1 MVRAADVTGA
11 AAGEILSVNNA
22 EPEVTVA
29 VPTKLQTHTGSSP
42 PLQDAGW
49 AVWSRRWPTWA
60 PHAAAVWG
68 VLFAVVQ
75 VTWAASGTTVPWSP
89 DVAYA
94 PTVQLL
100 LSAIAVL
107 AAGSCLATTRT
118 LARRGR
124 VVVAA
129 ALMLAVPASVVGMAS
144 LPAYFVMLASFS
156 GVDSVTGLAHDLLS
170 AAGAALLILVAMSY
184 RRRLR
189 GRCPRCGR
197 DHAGG
202 FDGPLAHPGPS
213 VASKRTRVAVYL
225 LMCGLLPWSGVKTI
239 WTLGGDAI
247 GVTAQGWRETNAD
260 ESGLARALASVGID
274 VTVLAAMAAIFLLL
288 GLLYPWGQV
297 FPRWT
302 LILSGRRVPR
312 LLPLLPAWLSSVGLS
327 VYGVF
332 LLIYAPLSAT
342 GVLPKLE
349 PSGAFTTSSGITWMV
364 AFGGLAFAGL
374 GFGLIAAAR
383 SYSARTRPICASTT
397 TRVLAPSAQQ
407 SRSAS
412 PLQRDHDL
420 RLEY

>member
-1 MVRAADVTGA
+1 MK
-11 AAGEILSVNNA
+11 S
-22 EPEVTVA
+22 
-29 VPTKLQTHTGSSP
+29 QTHTGSSP
-42 PLQDAGW
+42 PLEDAGW
-49 AVWSRRWPTWA
+49 SVWSRRWPTWA

-68 VLFAVVQ
+68 VLFAVVE
-75 VTWAASGTTVPWSP
+75 VTWATSGATVSWSP
-89 DVAYA
+89 DIAYA

-100 LSAIAVL
+100 LAVLAVL
-107 AAGSCLATTRT
+107 AAAACLATTRT

-124 VVVAA
+124 VTVAA
-129 ALMLAVPASVVGMAS
+129 ALILAVPVFVMGMAS
-144 LPAYFVMLASFS
+144 LPAHFVTLASFS
-156 GVDSVTGLAHDLLS
+156 GVDSATGLAQTVMN
-170 AAGAALLILVAMSY
+170 AVGAALLILVGMSY

-189 GRCPRCGR
+189 GRCPRCGQ

-213 VASKRTRVAVYL
+213 IALKRTRVLVCL
-225 LMCGLLPWSGVKTI
+225 LMCGLLPWAGVKTI

-247 GVTAQGWRETNAD
+247 GVTAQGWREMNAG
-260 ESGLARALASVGID
+260 ESELAKALASVGID

-327 VYGVF
+327 VYGVV

-342 GVLPKLE
+342 GVLPKLK

-364 AFGGLAFAGL
+364 AFGGLAFTGL

-383 SYSARTRPICASTT
+383 SYSARTLPICASAT
-397 TRVLAPSAQQ
+397 TRVPAQSA
-407 SRSAS
+407 
-412 PLQRDHDL
+412 
-420 RLEY
+420 